1 MYWTDLPLLLGQQS
15 HYHDVTI
22 QGSVAS
28 NHSINKDI
36 TSPVLVK
43 EEEKCHSKT

>member
-1 MYWTDLPLLLGQQS
+1 MYWTDLPLLLGKQF

-36 TSPVLVK
+36 TSPILVK
-43 EEEKCHSKT
+43 EEKK